1 MVGAARFL
9 AAQFPTVRARRQ
21 TFDIALRLHR
31 GEAIHVPD
39 R

>member
-9 AAQFPTVRARRQ
+9 AAQFPTVRARLQ

-39 R
+39 G